1 MLYHVTRFYAPEPDA
16 AFAFLRREIDRKDVV
31 RDVGRRFGAPRST
44 WNRCGWLM
52 VIVLDSKA
60 AADKLRA
67 WLATQVATQLGYY
80 WGVPSSLETIL
91 DGTDRR
97 GPAEGRMVSGDGRKV
112 CDRELEEVAMSL
124 LRAAGAE
131 AAARQAAA
139 RIEAWQERG
148 DSDRAATWR
157 RVADAIDRLCDP
169 SKAATAGAA
178 LRTEEA
184 QFYAGLRRRLGRGRP
199 PLARSGPS
207 SCPIDEGLARLIDD
221 YKAAVAAAVDLM
233 AKSGIERPD
242 TALEWMERPME
253 QYGFFEGGVAY
264 FAHDRGCE
272 VGLPSGVVDF
282 DFGPDGE
289 VDGFDC
295 RRLAQFAEGRLE
307 DYRFSALHG
316 LTAAFRDALASGAIV
331 EIEREE

>member
-1 MLYHVTRFYAPEPDA
+1 LT
-16 AFAFLRREIDRKDVV
+16 
-31 RDVGRRFGAPRST
+31 
-44 WNRCGWLM
+44 

-67 WLATQVATQLGYY
+67 WLATQVATQLGYC
-80 WGVPSSLETIL
+80 WSVPSSLDAIL

-97 GPAEGRMVSGDGRKV
+97 GPAEGRMVNGDGRKV
-112 CDRELEEVAMSL
+112 CDWELEEVAMSL

-169 SKAATAGAA
+169 SKAVTAGAA
-178 LRTEEA
+178 VRAEEA
-184 QFYAGLRRRLGRGRP
+184 EFYMGQRRRRGRP

-221 YKAAVAAAVDLM
+221 YKAAVAAVVDLM
-233 AKSGIERPD
+233 AKSGIERPA
-242 TALEWMERPME
+242 TAFEWMERPME
-253 QYGFFEGGVAY
+253 QYGFFQGGVAY
-264 FAHDRGCE
+264 FAHDQGCE

-289 VDGFDC
+289 IDGFDC
-295 RRLAQFAEGRLE
+295 RRLAQFAEGRLG
-307 DYRFSALHG
+307 DYRFSAMHG
-316 LTAAFRDALASGAIV
+316 LTAAFRDAVVTGAIV